1 MWLIFGIGAIIF
13 ALLNVITTIKNKNAE
28 RYRFLSI
35 SLTSLTVF
43 AFYFDGASRVI
54 KEDWGGIMDIMPT
67 MSKALWVLVILSI
80 TVNSVSIFKKMT
92 RRKLI

>member
-28 RYRFLSI
+28 RYRFLSL
-35 SLTSLTVF
+35 SLTSLTVC

-54 KEDWGGIMDIMPT
+54 KED
-67 MSKALWVLVILSI
+67 
-80 TVNSVSIFKKMT
+80 
-92 RRKLI
+92 